1 MSLEIRDYLP
11 HARQHLLDEVH
22 RVCPERSRLHKLAQL
37 PQRAEDV
44 DLLQASG
51 IRVWGLGCRIL
62 GFRVLGGLEGFR
74 V

>member
-44 DLLQASG
+44 DLVQASG
-51 IRVWGLGCRIL
+51 IRDRSLECRVWGSEFQR
-62 GFRVLGGLEGFR
+62 F
-74 V
+74 